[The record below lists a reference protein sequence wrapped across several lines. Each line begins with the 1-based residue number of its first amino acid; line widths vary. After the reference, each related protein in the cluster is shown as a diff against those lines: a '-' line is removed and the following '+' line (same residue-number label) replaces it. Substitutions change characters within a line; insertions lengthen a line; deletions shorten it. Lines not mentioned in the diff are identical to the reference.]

1 MEQSSVKPGKRFFIP
16 RIDLP
21 ALLAVALFAGL
32 IFIYLIPGFE
42 KAMMDRK
49 RIMIHEMTASA
60 YSLLTYYHSLETRG
74 TLSTEA
80 AQEQAGTAIGTIRY
94 GANLK
99 DYFWITD
106 LYPRMIVHP
115 YRPDLNGTDLT
126 DFRDSQGKTI
136 FVEFVNAVS
145 PEGESYVD
153 YMWQWNDDS
162 TRIVPKLSYVRLF
175 EPWGWI
181 IGTGLYI
188 DDVRSEIR
196 RMEFR
201 ALMISGIIGL
211 VIIVLLTAISRQS
224 HRIENKRNK
233 AEEELRKS
241 RELYRTL
248 AEAASEGV
256 LIWSRQGLQA
266 NKTLLSWLGYAEEE
280 LTGKTLRDLITS
292 PEITEINDAEMLY
305 DELGTSRYVGCIL
318 IMKNGNPIKSQA
330 DLSRILM
337 GEQRSV
343 LVVIRPVRG
352 NAVQPGFSPH
362 TELLNTIET
371 GFFRITFGRKNRF
384 LYATPPVMALL
395 GYNSFRDLL
404 PHTVESL
411 FVNPFQFKAFT
422 SALASRE
429 VISGTGVLL
438 RRKGGDAFWA
448 RVSVVVVEPGS
459 GEIWCEGT
467 IEPLAAAVFRD
478 NLHLVDLDAYSAS
491 YVMQVPVSA
500 IKIPPVACP
509 EDFSVARAMAV
520 MKENNTEVVIVSNR
534 NGDPL
539 GVVDAGTIGFRLSE
553 GGSPETEIFRWM
565 SSPPVLINEDS
576 CIFEAFG
583 MIRSSVQKCLLV
595 TDKKNKISGIITQ
608 TELSLSFF
616 KTPELIYAEIEKA
629 NSSAVLRRIFLD
641 SRKIAIAMILGHA
654 DPYAVSLYLSSIA
667 DALCKRVLSI
677 CTEASGEPPCRFAF
691 IQTGSAGRM
700 EQTFYTDQ
708 DNAIIFEN
716 LEGESLKQAST
727 YFIELGKKVNEMLAV
742 TGFALCKGENMAGNP
757 TWCQPV
763 NKWKKYFSDWIT
775 MPGPDEILG
784 ISIFFDFRHCYG
796 DQSITDDL
804 QEFVKTDLRTNDIF
818 FYHMADALKKF
829 TPSATRPASGITD
842 VKKLLLPLTGAIR
855 LYSLKYSITG
865 YSTVERI
872 LSLYSGGYLDQLLL
886 HRTLKAWKDL
896 TFLRLSH
903 QASCI
908 HSETEPDNLV
918 DLFSANHEMR
928 YFAEQA
934 IDSVNELLLK
944 SGNDFYTGTL

>member
-1 MEQSSVKPGKRFFIP
+1 MEQKSSKLRKRFFILK
-16 RIDLP
+16 IDLP
-21 ALLAVALFAGL
+21 ALLAIALFAGL
-32 IFIYLIPGFE
+32 IFFYLIPGFE

-60 YSLLTYYHSLETRG
+60 HSLLTYYHTLETKG
-74 TLSTEA
+74 TLGAEA
-80 AQEQAGTAIGTIRY
+80 AKEQARSAIGTIRY
-94 GANLK
+94 GETLK

-106 LYPRMIVHP
+106 LHPRMIVHP

-126 DFRDSQGKTI
+126 NFRDSQGKTI
-136 FVEFVNAVS
+136 FVEFVKAVS
-145 PEGESYVD
+145 PAGESYVD

-181 IGTGLYI
+181 IGTGIYI

-196 RMEFR
+196 RMEYR
-201 ALMISGIIGL
+201 ALMISGIIGFI
-211 VIIVLLTAISRQS
+211 IIVLLTAVSRQS

-241 RELYRTL
+241 KELYRTL

-266 NKTLLSWLGYAEEE
+266 NKTLLSWLGYAGEE
-280 LTGKTLRDLITS
+280 LSGIAFRDILTS
-292 PEITEINDAEMLY
+292 PEITEINDPDILY
-305 DELGTSRYVGCIL
+305 DELGASRYVGCVL
-318 IMKNGNPIKSQA
+318 IMKNGNLIKSHA

-343 LVVIRPVRG
+343 LVVIRPVRSY
-352 NAVQPGFSPH
+352 AVQPGFSPH
-362 TELLNTIET
+362 AVLFNNIDA

-384 LYATPPVMALL
+384 LYATAPAIGLL
-395 GYNSFRDLL
+395 GYDNFQDLL

-411 FVNPFQFKAFT
+411 FVNPFQFKAFA

-429 VISGTGVLL
+429 VISGTEVLL

-448 RVSVVVVEPGS
+448 RVSVVVVESGS

-467 IEPLAAAVFRD
+467 IEPLAAAAFQ
-478 NLHLVDLDAYSAS
+478 NNFQSVDLNAYSAAFI
-491 YVMQVPVSA
+491 MRVPVSA
-500 IKIPPVACP
+500 IKGPPVTCP
-509 EDFSVARAMAV
+509 ENLPVSKAVAV
-520 MKENNTEVVIVSNR
+520 MKENNTQVVIVSNR
-534 NGDPL
+534 NGEPL
-539 GVVDAGTIGFRLSE
+539 GVIDAGSIGLRLSE

-565 SSPPVLINEDS
+565 SAPPDLINEEAG
-576 CIFEAFG
+576 IFEAFG
-583 MIRSSVQKCLLV
+583 MIRNSLKKCLLV
-595 TDKKNKISGIITQ
+595 TDKENKISGIVTHAELTQ
-608 TELSLSFF
+608 AFF
-616 KTPELIYAEIEKA
+616 KTPDLIYAEIGKA
-629 NSSAVLRRIFLD
+629 NSSSVLGRIFLD
-641 SRKIAIAMILGHA
+641 SRKIAISMILGHA

-677 CTEASGEPPCRFAF
+677 CIEASGEPPCRFAF

-716 LEGESLKQAST
+716 LYGEPLKNASA
-727 YFIELGKKVNEMLAV
+727 YFLALGKKVNEMLAI
-742 TGFALCKGENMAGNP
+742 TGFSLCKGGNMAGNP

-763 NKWKKYFSDWIT
+763 DKWKKYFSDWIT
-775 MPGPDEILG
+775 MPGPDELLG

-796 DQSITDDL
+796 DQGISEEL
-804 QEFVKTDLRTNDIF
+804 REYVKTDLRTSDIF
-818 FYHMADALKKF
+818 FHHMAAALKQF
-829 TPSATRPASGITD
+829 NPSATRPAGGNTD
-842 VKKLLLPLTGAIR
+842 VKKLLLPLTGVIR
-855 LYSLKYSITG
+855 LYSLKYGIGG

-872 LSLYSGGYLDQLLL
+872 ISLDSGNYLDQQLLYKA
-886 HRTLKAWKDL
+886 LKAWKDL

-908 HSETEPDNLV
+908 HMESEPDNLV
-918 DLFSANHEMR
+918 DFFTVNHEMR

-934 IDSVNELLLK
+934 IDAINDLLLK
-944 SGNDFYTGTL
+944 SGIDFYAGTL